1 MFKHW
6 ILNLDVYGS
15 FEPLNPQCYDIMMAR
30 SAAFTKL
37 VSMRRRLRKMIDFWE
52 ELTEDAGMLMHKLL
66 QQVELIDFYLNKVEF
81 YFSKKQDEDALIDKE
96 EKLSNNSVDE
106 SNEGQAMTTIS
117 EEDDLEIANHLSPG
131 MKHTSA
137 AKAKK
142 RAAVIYDMKKEEERH
157 RVATEG

>member
-1 MFKHW
+1 
-6 ILNLDVYGS
+6 
-15 FEPLNPQCYDIMMAR
+15 
-30 SAAFTKL
+30 
-37 VSMRRRLRKMIDFWE
+37 MIDFWE

-131 MKHTSA
+131 TKHTSA